1 MRDEDEKDA
10 LYSGEGPLPDD
21 LARLRRRLSQLPNEG

>member
-1 MRDEDEKDA
+1 MRDGDEKDA

-21 LARLRRRLSQLPNEG
+21 LARLRHQLSRLPLPP